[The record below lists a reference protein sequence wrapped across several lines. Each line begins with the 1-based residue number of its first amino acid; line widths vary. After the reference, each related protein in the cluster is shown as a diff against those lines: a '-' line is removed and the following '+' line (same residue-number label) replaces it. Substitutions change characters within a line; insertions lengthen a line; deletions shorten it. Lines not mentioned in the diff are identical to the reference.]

1 MGPQIFIN
9 SNYNFVGKR
18 HLFIGISLTLLVLS
32 ILAIWT
38 YGFNYSVEFT
48 GGAQLEV
55 NFNESGTTPKEPP
68 TIDAVRASLE
78 AAGIHQPNV
87 VTVGADSDH
96 DFLIRVQ
103 QLGGESL
110 GAEIQGALVKKFGA
124 DKITYYAFDKE
135 TRDDAKVAIDD
146 AALTPEALR
155 TALESSDALKGIRI
169 DDVRKDK
176 ATGGYTIVLA
186 NAAHDVLTAIDGK
199 FGHATY
205 EASSESIGAA
215 VSKDLRRNAF
225 LSIAGACV
233 LIALYIWLRFDIDF
247 APGVVIALIHD
258 AGITLGVWAIFGKVL
273 HDQFPSWQWTNL
285 FEFNLTFIAAIL
297 AIIGYSVTDTVV
309 VYDRIRENLEKH
321 QSLDLYTNINK
332 AVNETLSRTML
343 TSLSAMLSVVAIA
356 VFGSESIRGFGVA
369 MAVGIIVGTYSSI
382 YIAAPVTVFVHE
394 FREKQKNMG
403 SGGNKRVETGA
414 KQPARQS

>member
-1 MGPQIFIN
+1 MGPQIFVN
-9 SNYNFVGKR
+9 SNFNFVGRR
-18 HLFIGISLTLLVLS
+18 HMFLGISLTLLVLS
-32 ILAIWT
+32 MISVAV

-55 NFNESGTTPKEPP
+55 NFNETGKTPTDSP
-68 TIDAVRASLE
+68 TIDTVRAALE
-78 AAGIHQPNV
+78 AGGIHQPNV
-87 VTVGADSDH
+87 VTVGAESEH
-96 DFLIRVQ
+96 DYLIRVQ
-103 QLGGESL
+103 QIGGETL
-110 GAEIQGALVKKFGA
+110 GDEIKNALLAHYTA
-124 DKITYYAFDKE
+124 DKVSYYSFDKE
-135 TRDDAKVAIDD
+135 TRDSAQVKIEDPSVNADGLKSM
-146 AALTPEALR
+146 
-155 TALESSDALKGIRI
+155 LEGTTALKG
-169 DDVRKDK
+169 VRVEEVRFDRN
-176 ATGGYTIVLA
+176 TGIYTVVLA
-186 NAAHDVLTAIDGK
+186 NAARDVLAAVDTR
-199 FGHATY
+199 FGHSTY

-258 AGITLGVWAIFGKVL
+258 AGITLGVWSIFGKFL
-273 HDQFPSWQWTNL
+273 HEQFPSWGWLNL

-321 QSLDLYTNINK
+321 LSVDLYTNINR

-343 TSLSAMLSVVAIA
+343 TSLSAMLSVIAIA

-369 MAVGIIVGTYSSI
+369 MAAGIVIGTYSSI

-394 FREKQKNMG
+394 FRERQRQ
-403 SGGNKRVETGA
+403 GGDSKRVADAGPKA
-414 KQPARQS
+414 ARQS